1 MNITTE
7 QLKKVLDNHAL
18 WINNPK
24 EGTRAD
30 LYGANLNGANL
41 NGADLNGA
49 YLYGANLYGANLYG
63 ANLNGANLNGANL
76 NGANLNG
83 ADLRGANFTVELK
96 DAVNLRNVVHDQSQI
111 PFLALNPSFLQSVQ
125 RQP

>member
-30 LYGANLNGANL
+30 LY
-41 NGADLNGA
+41 
-49 YLYGANLYGANLYG
+49 
-63 ANLNGANLNGANL
+63 GANL

>member
-49 YLYGANLYGANLYG
+49 YLYGANLYG